1 LPAALV
7 FFLFRG
13 ADDEE
18 LGHGGNGY
26 PCAGLKAE
34 VLEPIAAEFDFGD
47 VFLAV
52 LVVACFGLDF

>member
-1 LPAALV
+1 M